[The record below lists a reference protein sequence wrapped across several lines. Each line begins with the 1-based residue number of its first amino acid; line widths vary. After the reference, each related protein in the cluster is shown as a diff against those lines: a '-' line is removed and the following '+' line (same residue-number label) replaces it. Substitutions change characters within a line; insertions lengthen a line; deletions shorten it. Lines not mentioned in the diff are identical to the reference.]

1 MSTINISAIGSLAY
15 FRGSDVFVTPAAL
28 AEIAKKHGRDM
39 RIPALED
46 SPVQRAG
53 RGAKNHRVAKIRVD
67 VVNVDGAPAP
77 SGKIPNEASAVVF
90 GILRR
95 EQVGN
100 HEARWVQFD
109 SVTYTTG
116 IGWTTPGTDEGRA
129 FVELAIKWQTHL
141 TYAFVRNSVV
151 FDALRTMGAF
161 PVGGSGVMY
170 VSGSVMPEFKKLQAF
185 VNEIPGCKLHGIK
198 VDPTDAD
205 SVSAVG
211 DAAKEALEAEVA
223 EVLERLAAW
232 REKAQGRKSTL
243 DTLMGELQAIRDRA
257 AGLATGLRFSL
268 DEIEAAVSG
277 AAADVSEAIAAASA
291 PAAFDAAPKRAPKA
305 AKLSD
310 DALMAELVRRG
321 LVPAAPAPSAEPVVV
336 APAPEITT
344 PVETVVVPDEEIAG
358 TEIPSVEALETMS
371 TPALRA
377 VAQRLN
383 VPKWGTASPTKLVS
397 AILSLREQRA
407 NA

>member
-1 MSTINISAIGSLAY
+1 MSTINITAIGSLAY

-28 AEIAKKHGRDM
+28 AEIAKKHGRDLK
-39 RIPALED
+39 IPALED

-77 SGKIPNEASAVVF
+77 SGKIPNEARSVVF
-90 GILRR
+90 GVLRR

-100 HEARWVQFD
+100 EEARWTQFD
-109 SVTYTTG
+109 AVTYTQGT
-116 IGWTTPGTDEGRA
+116 GWTTPSTNEGRA

-170 VSGSVMPEFKKLQAF
+170 VAGAVMPEFKALQGF

-198 VDPTDAD
+198 VDPTDPD

-211 DAAKEALEAEVA
+211 DAAKEALAAEVA
-223 EVLERLAAW
+223 EVLERLATW
-232 REKAQGRKSTL
+232 REKAHGRASTL

-268 DEIEAAVSG
+268 DEIEAAVAG
-277 AAADVSEAIAAASA
+277 AASDVAEAIAAASA
-291 PAAFDAAPKRAPKA
+291 PAAFEAAPKRAPKA

-321 LVPAAPAPSAEPVVV
+321 LVPAAPVV
-336 APAPEITT
+336 APIAAAAPAAPAI
-344 PVETVVVPDEEIAG
+344 VETVVVPDADEIGG

-377 VAQRLN
+377 VAQRLG
-383 VPKWGTASPTKLVS
+383 VPKWGTTSPTKLVS
-397 AILSLREQRA
+397 AILALREQRA